1 MVASGTVLSWL
12 PRCERCAISSRS
24 ATPTLY
30 RAFAGLS
37 PLFGTAAEAP
47 RMRQLYRRLPETNF
61 SQHVLALVPE
71 RLAVLKVTG
80 LRWSDLGD
88 PQRVR
93 AALQMAGVRPR
104 WVEQG

>member
-1 MVASGTVLSWL
+1 
-12 PRCERCAISSRS
+12 
-24 ATPTLY
+24 
-30 RAFAGLS
+30 
-37 PLFGTAAEAP
+37 
-47 RMRQLYRRLPETNF
+47 MRQLYRRLPETNF

-93 AALQMAGVRPR
+93 ASLQLAGVRPR